1 MNEDKAS
8 RYHRLKRQVSVASI
22 AWTLTVLAG
31 LLLTGASL
39 SLRSTAEHAAQIGP
53 AAATATCTVIVYV
66 AVLVALVEAGA
77 LPLALYGDFLL
88 ERRYGLSNQR
98 PGAWLLD
105 QAKAFGLELLFAC
118 AGAAILYSVIRY
130 SPDRWWLPAGA
141 VFSIIIVGL
150 ANVAPVLL
158 L

>member
-22 AWTLTVLAG
+22 AWTLIVLAG

-39 SLRSTAEHAAQIGP
+39 SLRSTAEYTAQIGP
-53 AAATATCTVIVYV
+53 VAGSATFTVVVYV
-66 AVLVALVEAGA
+66 ALLVAVIEAGA

-98 PGAWLLD
+98 LGGWLRD
-105 QAKAFGLELLFAC
+105 QAKAFGLE
-118 AGAAILYSVIRY
+118 
-130 SPDRWWLPAGA
+130 
-141 VFSIIIVGL
+141 
-150 ANVAPVLL
+150 
-158 L
+158 